1 MHKTDVERLFL
12 MLLGE
17 RLLVE
22 REKKNKMGFTNSY
35 LAVSKDPASKRK
47 LNSLAKQPLIMSM
60 SKNLPRSK
68 EAAPRAKKPATSQGR
83 SKIVSMQVG
92 KPVRSGGQTFV
103 DEEDEDEEE
112 IETIGGTIEEEDE
125 DGVTIGTKS
134 TRSVD
139 SSTESRNKSRSR
151 NRSNGYGDET
161 DGTYTESGDEAD
173 SSVSDGEVEGDGA
186 SEVDEDEVEVVHGIK
201 DNSDAYDS
209 DIELVPT
216 QAAAPT
222 PKVKPKAR
230 TAKGRATSK
239 GATDVSDIRE
249 HYTRH
254 IFFSLQE
261 IAQEVRF
268 VAQPIK
274 ETHY

>member
-35 LAVSKDPASKRK
+35 LAIPKGAAFNKK
-47 LNSLAKQPLIMSM
+47 LNSLGKQPLIMSM
-60 SKNLPRSK
+60 SKTLPKSK
-68 EAAPRAKKPATSQGR
+68 EAAPPKVQKSAASLAK

-92 KPVRSGGQTFV
+92 KPVRSGEQTFV
-103 DEEDEDEEE
+103 DDQDEDEEE
-112 IETIGGTIEEEDE
+112 IETIAGAEEEGG
-125 DGVTIGTKS
+125 DGDTLGSKS

-139 SSTESRNKSRSR
+139 SSTGSRNNGRSR
-151 NRSNGYGDET
+151 NRSTGYGDET
-161 DGTYTESGDEAD
+161 DGTYNESDDEAD
-173 SSVSDGEVEGDGA
+173 SSEEEAEGDA
-186 SEVDEDEVEVVHGIK
+186 PEESEEDDVEVVHGVK
-201 DNSDAYDS
+201 DESDAYDS
-209 DIELVPT
+209 DIELVPA

-222 PKVKPKAR
+222 PKAKPKAK
-230 TAKGRATSK
+230 TAKGRANSK
-239 GATDVSDIRE
+239 GSTEVSDIQE

-268 VAQPIK
+268 GRDAVKA
-274 ETHY
+274 TRY